1 MENTRDKMSGA
12 EIRAEIERTIEK
24 FMEMFRQGDAEGIAE
39 LYTRDGMVLPPNS
52 DLVEGKQQ
60 IKDFWKTAIDMMGI
74 KSVRLQT
81 QEIEPQNDIA
91 YERGRAMI
99 YGEGDQEIDNSKY
112 IVIWKRENGTW
123 KLHRDIFNSNLKLQ

>member
-1 MENTRDKMSGA
+1 MENTTTMSDA
-12 EIRAEIERTIEK
+12 EIRTEIERTNEK

-39 LYTRDGMVLPPNS
+39 LYTQDGMVLPPNS
-52 DLVEGKQQ
+52 EIIEGKQQ
-60 IKDFWKTAIDMMGI
+60 IKDFWKAAIDMMGI
-74 KSVRLQT
+74 KSVQLQT
-81 QEIEPQNDIA
+81 QEIEAQNNMA

-99 YGEGDQEIDNSKY
+99 YGEGDQEIDDSKY

>member
-1 MENTRDKMSGA
+1 MENSTTMSGA
-12 EIRAEIERTIEK
+12 EIRAEIERTNEK

-39 LYTRDGMVLPPNS
+39 LYTQDGMVLPPNS
-52 DLVEGKQQ
+52 DIIEGKQQ

-74 KSVRLQT
+74 KSVQLQT
-81 QEIEPQNDIA
+81 QEVEPQNNMA

-99 YGEGDQEIDNSKY
+99 YGEGDQEIDDSKY

-123 KLHRDIFNSNLKLQ
+123 KLHRDIFNSSLKQQ